1 MKSIHYLK
9 KTFLVCLATGLFASY
24 VHAQEP
30 TLVWSAEAENFDL
43 AIPANPNDPNNLPRA
58 KYIEGETCYVSG
70 CGFAENISANSSIQ
84 FNNIEVPEE
93 GTYELHMYYMLSEP
107 AGRGIGVTPNY
118 QFRDTIW
125 VMEQTGSWDG
135 SPQYDT
141 TDPDNPVPIPDTGGT
156 KVATKLIY
164 LQQGSNMIKIGGSGV
179 GYTPNFDKF
188 EIYTTTAT
196 IDKPANVPCSWEW
209 DYTDEAASVTLNGVA
224 DDNVKKV
231 YDNID
236 DTYLE
241 LPGNSYVDF
250 TFANEMRFTGFL
262 IFTGDRANLIQND
275 DFEIQARENESSAW
289 VNASKAA
296 TDARG
301 QGQVYQSNIG
311 DGRFSQ
317 FRLQLKKEASQ
328 TVRISEIQFF
338 GYPDVNITDPNIPD
352 FPITY
357 PEDLIRVEVQNYR
370 TENEISFGTN
380 GNYTYSSNGLIN
392 VTNKWFECASR
403 AVDGR
408 RNSKWTILG
417 TKNFWLQFDFDEPV
431 AAKSYSLAMCAQNTT
446 NRNPAN
452 WVLKASEDW
461 GETWVD
467 IATVN
472 GFVYPKCNYNNI
484 KFPVDKAFWSSEFSS
499 FRIEMQN
506 AGGSDSNLSQF
517 QLLADPIYVPDYS
530 TGVKNTVKLE
540 QVAAFARKG
549 AIVLNSATSEQLS
562 YHIFNMTGA
571 VVKSGVF
578 TSNTEIALAQ
588 GIYLVRIQSK
598 DGLSHNSKVL
608 IP

>member
-1 MKSIHYLK
+1 MKSILYFRKAL
-9 KTFLVCLATGLFASY
+9 LVCLAFALFASLSN
-24 VHAQEP
+24 AQDP
-30 TLVWSAEAENFDL
+30 ILVWSAEAENFDL
-43 AIPANPNDPNNLPRA
+43 GIPANPSDPNNMPRA
-58 KYIEGETCYVSG
+58 KYIEGSTCYVSG
-70 CGFAENISANSSIQ
+70 CGFAENISANSSIL
-84 FNNIEVPEE
+84 FRNIIVPAT
-93 GTYELHMYYMLSEP
+93 GTYELRMHYMLNEA
-107 AGRGIGVTPNY
+107 AGRGIGVIPNY
-118 QFRDTIW
+118 QYRDTIW
-125 VMEQTGSWDG
+125 VMDQTGSWDG
-135 SPQYDT
+135 SPKYDT
-141 TDPDNPVPIPDTGGT
+141 TDPDNPVAIPGTGGT
-156 KVATKLIY
+156 KVAKKLIY
-164 LQQGSNMIKIGGSGV
+164 LEQGSNILKIGGSGV

-196 IDKPANVPCSWEW
+196 ISKPANVSCSWNW
-209 DYTDEAASVTLNGVA
+209 DYTDEAVTVTLNGA
-224 DDNVKKV
+224 PDNNIIKIYDNV
-231 YDNID
+231 D

-250 TFANEMRFTGFL
+250 AFATDMRFTGFL
-262 IFTGDRANLIQND
+262 IFTGDRENLIQND
-275 DFEIQARENESSAW
+275 DFEIQGRENENSTW
-289 VNASKAA
+289 VNASKSP

-301 QGQVYQSNIG
+301 QGQVFQTNLG
-311 DGRFSQ
+311 DAKFSQ

-357 PEDLIRVEVQNYR
+357 PEDLIRVQVQNYR
-370 TENEISFGTN
+370 TENEIAFGTN

-392 VTNKWFECASR
+392 VANKWFECASR

-417 TKNFWLQFDFDEPV
+417 AKNFWVQFDFDEPV
-431 AAKSYSLAMCAQNTT
+431 AAKSYSLAICAQNTM

-467 IATVN
+467 IATVT
-472 GFVYPKCNYNNI
+472 GFVFPKCNYNNI

-517 QLLADPIYVPDYS
+517 QLLADAIYEPDSS
-530 TGVKNTVKLE
+530 TGVKTTAKLD
-540 QVAAFARKG
+540 QVAAYARKG
-549 AIVLNSATSEQLS
+549 AVVLNSVSTENLT
-562 YHIFNMTGA
+562 YNIFNITGA

-578 TSNTEIALAQ
+578 SSNTEIAISQ

-598 DGLSHNSKVL
+598 DGLSYSSKVL
-608 IP
+608 VP